1 MASATYLQS
10 LDSVYED
17 GTPRGITPSNRRQIE
32 SFIVA
37 EPIAKNDMVCLDLA
51 QTGAGKQALYIKK
64 ANRTAGATILAIGFA
79 LEDATA
85 ADVSAGKAIQVTVAG
100 AHSDAAVVAAATQG
114 ARLIAPDVGGG
125 GTAGRAEQYTGA
137 ESVPVIAYA
146 LENASAANTADVFV
160 IKQF

>member
-10 LDSVYED
+10 LDSVYENGD
-17 GTPRGITPSNRRQIE
+17 SRGITPSNRRQIE

-51 QTGAGKQALYIKK
+51 QTGAGKQVLYIKT
-64 ANRTAGATILAIGFA
+64 ANRSTGPTCLAIGFA
-79 LEDATA
+79 LEAATA
-85 ADVSAGKAIQVTVAG
+85 ADVTAGKAIQVTVAG
-100 AHSDAAVVAAATQG
+100 AHLDAAVVTGAAVG

-125 GTAGRAEQYTGA
+125 GVAGRAEEYTGA
-137 ESVPVIAYA
+137 ESVPTIAYA
-146 LENASAANTADVFV
+146 LELAAGNVADVFV

>member
-17 GTPRGITPSNRRQIE
+17 GTSRGITPSNRRQIE

-51 QTGAGKQALYIKK
+51 QTGAGKQVLYIKK
-64 ANRTAGATILAIGFA
+64 ASRSTGPTCLAIGFA

-85 ADVSAGKAIQVTVAG
+85 ADVTAGKAIQVTVAG
-100 AHSDAAVVAAATQG
+100 AHLDAAVVTGAAVG
-114 ARLIAPDVGGG
+114 ARLIAPDAAAPGGV
-125 GTAGRAEQYTGA
+125 AGRAEEYTGA
-137 ESVPVIAYA
+137 ESVPAIAYS
-146 LENASAANTADVFV
+146 LELAAGNVADVFV